1 MWEGMSSYQ
10 RNDVL
15 CGKMT
20 KAGELYGLGDH
31 SLEDMFDAVAVPRA
45 CSDPRDRIYSLV
57 TVGREDESEIER

>member
-1 MWEGMSSYQ
+1 
-10 RNDVL
+10 
-15 CGKMT
+15 MT